1 MDWIEQDTNKH
12 QDHVIAH
19 VLGATVLGYFAFDE
33 SMYLL
38 LDIGFI
44 WQIYLDGEM
53 GLLPHTVAVKE
64 LDAADEIRQEL
75 GTECDLLLGQAFKA
89 DGLKRLTAAPV
100 ECLIEEV
107 QFFTCADEWR
117 LLLKGEDADLTVT
130 SSFGTRSILLETGG

>member
-19 VLGATVLGYFAFDE
+19 VLGATVLGHFAFDE

-53 GLLPHTVAVKE
+53 GLLPHTVAVNE
-64 LDAADEIRQEL
+64 LDAAEEIRQEL
-75 GTECDLLLGQAFKA
+75 RTECDLLLGQGFKA
-89 DGLKRLTAAPV
+89 DGPRRLSAAPV

-107 QFFTCADEWR
+107 KFFTGGDEWR
-117 LLLKGEDADLTVT
+117 LLLKGEGADLTVT
-130 SSFGTRSILLETGG
+130 SSFGTRSILLEAGE